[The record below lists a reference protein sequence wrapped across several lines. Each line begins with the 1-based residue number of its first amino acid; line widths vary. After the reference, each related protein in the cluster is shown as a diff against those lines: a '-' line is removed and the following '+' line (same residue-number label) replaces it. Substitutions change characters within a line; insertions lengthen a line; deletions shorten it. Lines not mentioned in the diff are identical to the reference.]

1 MGDLKIPLKEL
12 NDWLK
17 ERGTSLELYVI
28 GAFALHLHGLIS
40 RYTMDVDTISLLDE
54 EVLEKVR
61 EIGLKYGLP
70 SWLNNQARTVTL
82 PEGLKLRALSYHQFS
97 HLNIK
102 YAARGDLIKLKVAA
116 FYYRKDE
123 DPKDLDDLVALNPTF
138 QELEDGLQF
147 LKIAHLPE
155 VESFQKNFLVEV
167 AELEEELKDVLRP

>member
-12 NDWLK
+12 NDWVK
-17 ERGTSLELYVI
+17 ERDTSIELYVI
-28 GAFALHLHGLIS
+28 GAFALHLHGLTS
-40 RYTMDVDTISLLDE
+40 RYTMDVDTISILDE

-70 SWLNNQARTVTL
+70 SWLNNEARTV
-82 PEGLKLRALSYHQFS
+82 GLKLRALSYHQFS

-123 DPKDLDDLVALNPTF
+123 DPKDLDDLFALNPTF

-167 AELEEELKDVLRP
+167 AELEEELKDVLSP